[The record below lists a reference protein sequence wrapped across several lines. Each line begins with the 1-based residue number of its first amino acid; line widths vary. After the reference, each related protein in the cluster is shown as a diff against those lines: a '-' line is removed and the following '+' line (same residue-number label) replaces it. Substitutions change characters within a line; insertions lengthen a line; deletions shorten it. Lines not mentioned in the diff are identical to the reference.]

1 LFETLPTSRRERGPR
16 TERHDRSGH
25 FEFRNSNFEFIPR
38 PPGVMG
44 ELRGKFEI
52 RNSKSAISPFRR
64 RSMITLR
71 ELWRTYHVGDSD
83 VHALRDVT
91 LEIGRGDYLAVM
103 GPSGSGK
110 STLLNILGCL
120 DRPTSGSYAFAGR
133 DVGLLS
139 DSERTRLRQSEIGF
153 VFQFFHLLPRLTA
166 QGNVELPMLFA
177 GVSRAERRE
186 RAARA
191 LEAVGLSDRVHHR
204 PDQLSGGQRQRV
216 AIARAVVMEPGLL
229 LADEPTGNLDRAA
242 AVEVMELLGTMNA
255 DGQTVVLVTHDP
267 EVGSRARSAVRMDD
281 GAIVER
287 R

>member
-1 LFETLPTSRRERGPR
+1 M
-16 TERHDRSGH
+16 
-25 FEFRNSNFEFIPR
+25 IA
-38 PPGVMG
+38 
-44 ELRGKFEI
+44 LRD
-52 RNSKSAISPFRR
+52 
-64 RSMITLR
+64 
-71 ELWRTYHVGDSD
+71 LWRTYHVGDSD

-91 LEIGRGDYLAVM
+91 LEIAKGDYLAVM

-120 DRPTSGSYAFAGR
+120 DRPTSGSYTFNGR
-133 DVGLLS
+133 DVGEIS
-139 DSERTRLRQSEIGF
+139 DTDRTKLRQTEIGF

-177 GVSRAERRE
+177 GVARAERRR
-186 RAARA
+186 RALDA
-191 LEAVGLSDRVHHR
+191 LEAVGLTDRVHHR

-242 AVEVMELLGTMNA
+242 AVEVMELLDGMNA

-267 EVGSRARSAVRMDD
+267 EVGARARSAVRMDD

>member
-1 LFETLPTSRRERGPR
+1 
-16 TERHDRSGH
+16 
-25 FEFRNSNFEFIPR
+25 
-38 PPGVMG
+38 
-44 ELRGKFEI
+44 
-52 RNSKSAISPFRR
+52 
-64 RSMITLR
+64 MIVLNN
-71 ELWRTYHVGDSD
+71 LWRTYHVGDSD

-91 LEIGRGDYLAVM
+91 LEIAKGDYLAVM

-120 DRPTSGSYAFAGR
+120 DRPTSGSYSFNGR
-133 DVGLLS
+133 DVGEIS
-139 DSERTRLRQSEIGF
+139 DADRTKLRQTEIGF
-153 VFQFFHLLPRLTA
+153 IFQFFHLLPRLTA

-177 GVSRAERRE
+177 GVPRSERRR
-186 RAARA
+186 RALDA
-191 LEAVGLSDRVHHR
+191 LEAVGLTDRIHHR

-216 AIARAVVMEPGLL
+216 AIARAVVMRPGLL

-242 AVEVMELLGTMNA
+242 AAEVMELLGAMNA

-267 EVGSRARSAVRMDD
+267 EVGARASSAVRMDD

>member
-1 LFETLPTSRRERGPR
+1 MSREM
-16 TERHDRSGH
+16 
-25 FEFRNSNFEFIPR
+25 I
-38 PPGVMG
+38 V
-44 ELRGKFEI
+44 LRD
-52 RNSKSAISPFRR
+52 
-64 RSMITLR
+64 
-71 ELWRTYHVGDSD
+71 LWRTYHVGDSD

-91 LEIGRGDYLAVM
+91 LEISKGDYLAVM

-120 DRPTSGSYAFAGR
+120 DRPTSGSYSYEGR
-133 DVGLLS
+133 DVGSLT
-139 DSERTRLRQSEIGF
+139 DAERTRLRQSEIGF

-177 GVSRAERRE
+177 GVVRAERRQ
-186 RAARA
+186 RASQA

-216 AIARAVVMEPGLL
+216 AIARAVVMKPGLL

-242 AVEVMELLGTMNA
+242 AMEVMELLGVMNN

-267 EVGSRARSAVRMDD
+267 EVGSRARNAVRMDD
-281 GAIVER
+281 GAIVGQR
-287 R
+287 

>member
-1 LFETLPTSRRERGPR
+1 
-16 TERHDRSGH
+16 
-25 FEFRNSNFEFIPR
+25 
-38 PPGVMG
+38 
-44 ELRGKFEI
+44 
-52 RNSKSAISPFRR
+52 
-64 RSMITLR
+64 MIALSD
-71 ELWRTYHVGDSD
+71 LWRTYHVGDSD

-91 LEIGRGDYLAVM
+91 LEISKGDYLAVM

-110 STLLNILGCL
+110 STLLNILILGCL
-120 DRPTSGSYAFAGR
+120 DRPTSGSYSYDGR
-133 DVGLLS
+133 DVGSLS
-139 DSERTRLRQSEIGF
+139 DAERTRLRQSEIGF

-166 QGNVELPMLFA
+166 HGNVELPMLFA
-177 GVSRAERRE
+177 GVQRAERRQ

-242 AVEVMELLGTMNA
+242 AVEVMELLGTMNQ

-281 GAIVER
+281 GAIVEKR
-287 R
+287 

>member
-1 LFETLPTSRRERGPR
+1 MDGRQIYNPKST
-16 TERHDRSGH
+16 
-25 FEFRNSNFEFIPR
+25 
-38 PPGVMG
+38 
-44 ELRGKFEI
+44 I
-52 RNSKSAISPFRR
+52 RNWVVGWA
-64 RSMITLR
+64 MIVLR
-71 ELWRTYHVGDSD
+71 DLWRTYHVGDSD
-83 VHALRDVT
+83 VHALRDVN
-91 LEIGRGDYLAVM
+91 LEISRGDYLAVM

-120 DRPTSGSYAFAGR
+120 DRPSSGDYSFDSR
-133 DVGLLS
+133 DVASLS
-139 DSERTRLRQSEIGF
+139 DSERTQLRQSEIGF

-191 LEAVGLSDRVHHR
+191 LDSVGLSDRVHHR

-242 AVEVMELLGTMNA
+242 AAEVMELLTSMNEA
-255 DGQTVVLVTHDP
+255 GQTVVLVTHDP
-267 EVGSRARSAVRMDD
+267 DVGARARSAVRMDD
-281 GAIVER
+281 GEIVER
-287 R
+287 RES